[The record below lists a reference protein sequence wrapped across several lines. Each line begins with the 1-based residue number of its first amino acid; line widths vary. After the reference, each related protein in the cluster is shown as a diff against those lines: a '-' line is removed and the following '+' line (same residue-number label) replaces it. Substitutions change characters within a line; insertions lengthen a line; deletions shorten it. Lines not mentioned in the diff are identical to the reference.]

1 MKEIMIWSDYA
12 CPFCYIGEKRLQDA
26 LDDLGLRKEFNIVY
40 RAFELDRD
48 APREISES
56 TTERIAK
63 KYNLSIEE
71 AAKRISDIDKAGNEA
86 GLVFRYVSAKPS
98 NTLDAHRLM
107 KLAEDKYGQEV
118 AENLNRGLFEAYFTD
133 SRRLSDH
140 EVLMQVGVNAGM
152 PTEEISRVLN
162 SKHYTEQVRHDEN
175 EAAHIGVHGV
185 PFIVFN
191 GHIAVPGALSTE
203 DFKKV
208 IREVING
215 DLPVDASD
223 PAQCCDESGCHLS

>member
-12 CPFCYIGEKRLQDA
+12 CPFCYIGEKRLKDA
-26 LDDLGLRKEFNIVY
+26 IADLGLNKEFKIKY
-40 RAFELDRD
+40 RAFELDRN
-48 APREISES
+48 APKEVPGS
-56 TTERIAK
+56 TTENIAK

-71 AAKRISDIDKAGNEA
+71 AAKRVKSIDEAGNEA
-86 GLVFRYVSAKPS
+86 GLVFDYEHAHPS

-107 KLAEDKYGQEV
+107 KLAEDKYGEKV
-118 AENLNRGLFEAYFTD
+118 AEACNEGLFQAYFSD
-133 SRRLSDH
+133 GRRLSDH

-175 EAAHIGVHGV
+175 EAAHLGVHGV
-185 PFIVFN
+185 PFIVFE
-191 GHIAVPGALSTE
+191 GKIAVPGALSVE

-208 IREVING
+208 IQEVLNG

-223 PAQCCDESGCHLS
+223 KAQVCDESGCKIN